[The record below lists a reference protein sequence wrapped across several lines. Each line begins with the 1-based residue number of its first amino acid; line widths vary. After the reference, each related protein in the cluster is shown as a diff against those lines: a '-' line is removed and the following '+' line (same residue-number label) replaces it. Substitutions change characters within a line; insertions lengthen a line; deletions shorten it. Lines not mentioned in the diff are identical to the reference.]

1 MKKVLVNWCE
11 VQDRDSWSFS
21 VMFWGLNENYSVVG
35 LHFSLLEI
43 CDRVLRARFEL
54 RAI

>member
-1 MKKVLVNWCE
+1 MLVNWCE
-11 VQDRDSWSFS
+11 VQDGDSWSFAA
-21 VMFWGLNENYSVVG
+21 MLWGLNENCSVVG

-54 RAI
+54 RPV